1 MGVGSENKFKTWRL
15 VPRRKGP
22 QRSKR
27 DQDGEVG
34 AGGVE
39 GVSDS
44 GSRGPDPDTTSWV
57 GWEVGGRHPWR
68 TTFYVPD
75 SVQYLMDN
83 FGTEKEGCFGGGGLP
98 GKLGT
103 RQGQKNNQG
112 RHLPKP
118 ASGLRERRERGKK
131 MSLTCLGPRWCDVEP
146 LEEVGSGTC
155 QKYKAE
161 IQAKPQTG

>member
-103 RQGQKNNQG
+103 R
-112 RHLPKP
+112 
-118 ASGLRERRERGKK
+118 
-131 MSLTCLGPRWCDVEP
+131 
-146 LEEVGSGTC
+146 
-155 QKYKAE
+155 
-161 IQAKPQTG
+161 

>member
-22 QRSKR
+22 QRAKR
-27 DQDGEVG
+27 DQDLEVG

-83 FGTEKEGCFGGGGLP
+83 FGKEKEGGGL
-98 GKLGT
+98 
-103 RQGQKNNQG
+103 
-112 RHLPKP
+112 
-118 ASGLRERRERGKK
+118 RRWGA
-131 MSLTCLGPRWCDVEP
+131 PRK
-146 LEEVGSGTC
+146 VGD
-155 QKYKAE
+155 
-161 IQAKPQTG
+161 